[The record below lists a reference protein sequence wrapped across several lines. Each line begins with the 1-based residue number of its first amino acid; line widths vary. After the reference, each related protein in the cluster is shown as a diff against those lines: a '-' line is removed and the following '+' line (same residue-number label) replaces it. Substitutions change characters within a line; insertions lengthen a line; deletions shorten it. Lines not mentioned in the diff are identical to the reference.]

1 VQFATTI
8 PAPDSYV
15 FIFYFSLLLLVGIL
29 DVIPEKKE
37 KRPTGHH
44 PVFIGLM
51 YRYGVIVKGEQQK
64 KSQKTKKDAPSANR
78 PTTKMESS

>member
-37 KRPTGHH
+37 KKTHRPSSR
-44 PVFIGLM
+44 V
-51 YRYGVIVKGEQQK
+51 YRTDV
-64 KSQKTKKDAPSANR
+64 
-78 PTTKMESS
+78 

>member
-1 VQFATTI
+1 MQFATTI

-29 DVIPEKKE
+29 DVINKISKKQ
-37 KRPTGHH
+37 TTDHH